1 LSYALALF
9 LAHRVYV
16 DLQISDEL
24 SSVVVAQLLFLQS
37 ESNKKPIHMYI
48 NSPGIAAVPELPL
61 LQINYNLLL
70 YEIAYLFVHVSIAHY
85 LLILQFCP
93 SEND

>member
-1 LSYALALF
+1 MSYALALF

-48 NSPGIAAVPELPL
+48 NSPGIAAVPE
-61 LQINYNLLL
+61 YNSGMEMREREREKTRTCL
-70 YEIAYLFVHVSIAHY
+70 
-85 LLILQFCP
+85 
-93 SEND
+93 

>member
-1 LSYALALF
+1 MEGGRGVGQRIDQFSSTVAVRF
-9 LAHRVYV
+9 LVHHVYV

-48 NSPGIAAVPELPL
+48 NSPGLAVQL
-61 LQINYNLLL
+61 LQIYCLLWRR
-70 YEIAYLFVHVSIAHY
+70 I
-85 LLILQFCP
+85 
-93 SEND
+93 ENNKTA